1 MKSPQTDLAS
11 TPHLPRSLNLVETW
25 GFGLAGPPGWT
36 GLVPAMKVALASQ
49 AIFVWI
55 PATLIGVLI
64 NYQVKSLG
72 ARQIDV
78 AGGTPNYIARLLK
91 RYPAIASYAAIGYL
105 LNWVSTIPLNAIIL
119 TDVVQANLEP
129 FGIHIPTMVMRIG
142 FMLLPFVVA
151 FNGTR
156 ALSILLLFFIV
167 PSMGLLIAFSLQGLV
182 WLGLSPESPGFL
194 PTDWNWGSMSFADW
208 AKWFF
213 FATFATYSSET
224 ASSFVADS
232 RRPSETLRFL
242 DVAAW
247 TGAIIFIAGSWVVTR
262 LASTNDTSGDV
273 LLCLVTAAKPFWG
286 QSASLIVTFLL
297 ASSCLLT
304 MATAVS
310 NSPRILYQLALDKHL
325 APVLGIT
332 SRRGVFGPALTIV
345 FILSLFFLFWGN
357 VAQIVVVG
365 NVGWFVSFTLMQL
378 ALWSQR
384 DQPGVL
390 APQLALAIF
399 LLQTIVLFVGGLAWG
414 WQDFVVGLLFP
425 IGILMIDAAIRRI
438 RFAPFRPNW
447 WIRLYQSNTSPI
459 KDLVLFQVSTLI
471 VLICGSVL
479 IGWGFRSLLNQKA
492 VEQGNN
498 LILVLLT
505 IVAFVGVAIACWT
518 TLPQVIAVEEARE
531 NAETLNQDLEI
542 RVGQRTVELRKAKE
556 VADKAKEIADSANQA
571 KSEFLANMSH
581 ELRTPLN
588 GILGY
593 TQILQRSPS
602 VVEKDQQGI
611 GVIHHCASHLLTLI
625 NDVLDL
631 SKIEARK
638 LELHSHDF
646 RFAPFLQG
654 VVEICRIRADQKG
667 LDFIYLLNQQLPVM
681 IHADEKRLRQVLINL
696 LGNAIKFTDSGSVTF
711 AVSLVENPEK
721 KSPRLTHTIRFQVED
736 TGIGIPPT
744 RLKSIFLPFEQVG
757 NREKQSEGTGLGL
770 SISHKIVNMMESTIA
785 VESQLGKGSKFSFE
799 VALLEAD
806 DSGQPEQ
813 QFAIKSI
820 SGFKGNKRK
829 ILIVDDRWENCLIV
843 KNLLEPIG
851 FEVFESNDGQAGLDT
866 ALQKQPDLIIS
877 DISMPRMNG
886 YEMMAQI
893 RAIPALDQ
901 VIIVVSSAS
910 VFQEDQCK
918 SLEAG
923 AVEFL
928 PKPIDISSLFEMLQR
943 QLNLEWLYSPRL
955 QATSLNSLSEQG
967 ILEKQISSTNSQSL
981 THLSV
986 STEIVIPSPQEIFVL
1001 YDLARKGLMKDL
1013 LDQIDQLEESDARL
1027 SKFCQFLRQLSK
1039 GFQLKKIRVFLE
1051 QYLENY
1057 T

>member
-1 MKSPQTDLAS
+1 MKSTQTDLAS
-11 TPHLPRSLNLVETW
+11 TPHLPRSLNLFETW

-36 GLVPAMKVALASQ
+36 GLVPAMTVALASQ

-72 ARQIDV
+72 KRQIDV

-91 RYPAIASYAAIGYL
+91 RYPLIASYAAIGYL

-119 TDVVQANLEP
+119 TDVVQENLTP

-142 FMLLPFVVA
+142 FMLLPFIVA

-167 PSMGLLIAFSLQGLV
+167 PSMGLLVAFSLQGLA
-182 WLGLSPESPGFL
+182 WLGISPESPGFL
-194 PTDWNWGSMSFADW
+194 PTDWNWGSMGFADW

-242 DVAAW
+242 DAAAW
-247 TGAIIFIAGSWVVTR
+247 TGAIIFIGGSWVVTR
-262 LASTNDTSGDV
+262 LAPAGDTSGDV
-273 LLCLVTAAKPFWG
+273 FLYLVTASKPFWG
-286 QSASLIVTFLL
+286 NSASLVVTFLL

-332 SRRGVFGPALTIV
+332 SRRGVFGPALTVV
-345 FILSLFFLFWGN
+345 FGLSLFFLFWGD

-384 DQPGVL
+384 GQPGVL
-390 APQLALAIF
+390 APRLALGVF

-414 WQDFVVGLLFP
+414 WQDFLIGLLFP
-425 IGILMIDAAIRRI
+425 VGILVIDAAIRRI

-447 WIRLYQSNTSPI
+447 WMGLYQSNTSPI

-471 VLICGSVL
+471 VLICSSVL
-479 IGWGFRSLLNQKA
+479 IGWGFRSLLNQQA
-492 VEQGNN
+492 IEQGNN

-518 TLPQVIAVEEARE
+518 TLPQVLAVEEARK
-531 NAETLNQDLEI
+531 NAEMLNQDLEI
-542 RVGQRTVELRKAKE
+542 RVEQRTLELRKAKE
-556 VADKAKEIADSANQA
+556 VADSANHA

-602 VVEKDQQGI
+602 VVEKDQQGV
-611 GVIHHCASHLLTLI
+611 GVIHQCASHLLTLI

-646 RFAPFLQG
+646 RLAPFLQG
-654 VVEICRIRADQKG
+654 VLEICRIRADQKG
-667 LDFIYLLNQQLPVM
+667 LNFICPLDQSLPTM

-696 LGNAIKFTDSGSVTF
+696 LGNAIKFTDEGSVTF
-711 AVSLVENPEK
+711 TVSMVKTQEK
-721 KSPRLTHTIRFQVED
+721 QPSATHILRFQVED
-736 TGIGIPPT
+736 TGIGMHDHQ
-744 RLKSIFLPFEQVG
+744 LKGIFLPFEQVG
-757 NREKQSEGTGLGL
+757 STEKQSEGTGLGL
-770 SISHKIVNMMESTIA
+770 AISQKIVNIMGSKIA
-785 VESQLGKGSKFSFE
+785 VESQLGKGSKFWFE
-799 VALLEAD
+799 VVLPEVQS
-806 DSGQPEQ
+806 SGQPEQ
-813 QFAIKSI
+813 NFAIKSV
-820 SGFKGNKRK
+820 SGFKGDKRK
-829 ILIVDDRWENCLIV
+829 ILVVDDRWENRLVV
-843 KNLLEPIG
+843 KNLLGPIG
-851 FEVFESNDGQAGLDT
+851 FEIFEANDGQAGLDT
-866 ALQKQPDLIIS
+866 ALEKQPNLIIS
-877 DISMPRMNG
+877 DISMPHMNG
-886 YEMMAQI
+886 YEMMTKI
-893 RAIPALDQ
+893 RAMPALDEL
-901 VIIVVSSAS
+901 IIVVSSAN
-910 VFQEDQCK
+910 VFQEDQYK

-928 PKPIDISSLFEMLQR
+928 PKPIDVNSLFDMLQR
-943 QLNLEWLYSPRL
+943 QLNIEWIYSPKLHATRL
-955 QATSLNSLSEQG
+955 DFSSKRGNVD
-967 ILEKQISSTNSQSL
+967 KQPSDNSQSL
-981 THLSV
+981 VQPSV
-986 STEIVIPSPQEIFVL
+986 PTEIIIPSSQDLFLL

-1013 LDQIDQLEESDARL
+1013 LHQIDRLEESDARL
-1027 SKFCQFLRQLSK
+1027 SEFCQSLRQLSK
-1039 GFQLKKIRVFLE
+1039 GFQLKKIRAFLE
-1051 QYLENY
+1051 HYLESHA
-1057 T
+1057 

>member
-1 MKSPQTDLAS
+1 MKSTQTDLAS
-11 TPHLPRSLNLVETW
+11 TPHLPRSLNLFETW

-36 GLVPAMKVALASQ
+36 GLVPAMTVALASQ

-72 ARQIDV
+72 KRQIDV

-91 RYPAIASYAAIGYL
+91 RYPLIASYAAIGYL

-119 TDVVQANLEP
+119 TDVVQENLTP

-142 FMLLPFVVA
+142 FMLLPFIVA

-167 PSMGLLIAFSLQGLV
+167 PSMGLLVAFSLQGLA
-182 WLGLSPESPGFL
+182 WLGISPESPGFL
-194 PTDWNWGSMSFADW
+194 PTDWNWGSMGFADW

-242 DVAAW
+242 DAAAW
-247 TGAIIFIAGSWVVTR
+247 TGAIIFIGGSWVVTR
-262 LASTNDTSGDV
+262 LAPAGDTSGDV
-273 LLCLVTAAKPFWG
+273 FLYLVTASKPFWG
-286 QSASLIVTFLL
+286 NSASLVVTFLL

-332 SRRGVFGPALTIV
+332 SRRGVFGPALTVV
-345 FILSLFFLFWGN
+345 FGLSLFFLFWGD

-384 DQPGVL
+384 GQPGVL
-390 APQLALAIF
+390 APRLALGVF

-414 WQDFVVGLLFP
+414 WQDFLIGLLFP
-425 IGILMIDAAIRRI
+425 VGILVIDAAIRRI

-447 WIRLYQSNTSPI
+447 WMGLYQSNTSPI

-471 VLICGSVL
+471 VLICSSVL
-479 IGWGFRSLLNQKA
+479 IGWGFRSLLNQQA
-492 VEQGNN
+492 IEQGNN

-518 TLPQVIAVEEARE
+518 TLPQVLAVEEARK
-531 NAETLNQDLEI
+531 NAEMLNQDLEI
-542 RVGQRTVELRKAKE
+542 RVEQRTLELRKAKE
-556 VADKAKEIADSANQA
+556 VADKAKEVADSANHA

-602 VVEKDQQGI
+602 VVEKDQQGV
-611 GVIHHCASHLLTLI
+611 GVIHQCASHLLILI

-646 RFAPFLQG
+646 RLAPFLQG
-654 VVEICRIRADQKG
+654 VLEICRIRADQKG
-667 LDFIYLLNQQLPVM
+667 LNFICPLDQSLPTM

-696 LGNAIKFTDSGSVTF
+696 LGNAIKFTDEGSVTF
-711 AVSLVENPEK
+711 TVSMVKTQEK
-721 KSPRLTHTIRFQVED
+721 QPSATHILRFQVED
-736 TGIGIPPT
+736 TGIGMHDHQ
-744 RLKSIFLPFEQVG
+744 LKGIFLPFEQVG
-757 NREKQSEGTGLGL
+757 STEKQSEGTGLGL
-770 SISHKIVNMMESTIA
+770 AISQKIVNIMGSKIA
-785 VESQLGKGSKFSFE
+785 VESQLGKGSKFWFE
-799 VALLEAD
+799 VVLPEVQS
-806 DSGQPEQ
+806 SGQPEQ
-813 QFAIKSI
+813 NFAIKSV
-820 SGFKGNKRK
+820 SGFKGDKRK
-829 ILIVDDRWENCLIV
+829 ILVVDDRWENRLVV
-843 KNLLEPIG
+843 KNLLGPIG
-851 FEVFESNDGQAGLDT
+851 FEIFEANDGQAGLDT
-866 ALQKQPDLIIS
+866 ALEKQPNLIIS
-877 DISMPRMNG
+877 DISMPHMNG
-886 YEMMAQI
+886 YEMMTKI
-893 RAIPALDQ
+893 RAMPALDEL
-901 VIIVVSSAS
+901 IIVVSSAN
-910 VFQEDQCK
+910 VFQEDQYK

-928 PKPIDISSLFEMLQR
+928 PKPIDVNSLFDMLQR
-943 QLNLEWLYSPRL
+943 QLNIEWIYSPKLHATRL
-955 QATSLNSLSEQG
+955 DFSSKRGNVD
-967 ILEKQISSTNSQSL
+967 KQPSDNSQSL
-981 THLSV
+981 VQPSV
-986 STEIVIPSPQEIFVL
+986 PTEIIIPSSQDLFLL

-1013 LDQIDQLEESDARL
+1013 LHQIDRLEESDARL
-1027 SKFCQFLRQLSK
+1027 SEFCQSLRQLSK
-1039 GFQLKKIRVFLE
+1039 GFQLKKIRAFLE
-1051 QYLENY
+1051 HYLESHA
-1057 T
+1057 